1 MLPDISVVW
10 VVLAVLLLAV
20 ALDRLLFKPLLRV
33 MQEREATVTSA
44 MDLAQAAAAKAQ
56 AATAEFDQK
65 LGTARADL
73 YKQMDERRRAAEQY
87 RAALM
92 TQTRSE
98 VDASLADARDQLNQ
112 QAAAARAQL
121 EKDADALGDEIA
133 RKVLGR

>member
-10 VVLAVLLLAV
+10 VILAVLLLAV

-33 MQEREATVTSA
+33 MQERETTIKSA
-44 MDLAQAAAAKAQ
+44 MDLAQTAAAQAQ

-65 LGTARADL
+65 LGTARAEL
-73 YKQMDERRRAAEQY
+73 YRQMDERRRAAEQY
-87 RAALM
+87 RAELM
-92 TQTRSE
+92 AKTRAE
-98 VDASLADARDQLNQ
+98 ADASLADARDQLTQ